1 MKKRNLAVSLTLA
14 AAMALTTACSGG
26 SQSSST
32 PETTAAQKDAAAD
45 TSAAAEGGS
54 SDLDTSNPITIAV
67 AAPMTGDNSEYG
79 IGFANAAK
87 LMAQKWNDNGGCLG
101 REVQIVEYDDKNTSE
116 EATTIAQ
123 KIVSDKDN
131 IAGVIGHFASGV
143 CMTAAPI
150 YQENGVIEWL
160 AFASNAF
167 NVLVP
172 FYADVEETPEYLSNT
187 TGEVSTENFYWSSR
201 LIAAMADAS
210 YRSSVFHIERYQE
223 HVMAKGHELIHHYD
237 ELLAKETDAVM
248 RRRLREEA
256 NRSIAKML
264 QKETADTLDKVLF
277 ELSSQMKNA
286 YSRSDA

>member
-1 MKKRNLAVSLTLA
+1 MVPEKKVTVEDVKYVLSSHFQGTRMIRMPLTGISPCAVHTARSASTGTNFLAVIQ
-14 AAMALTTACSGG
+14 MRP
-26 SQSSST
+26 QM
-32 PETTAAQKDAAAD
+32 E
-45 TSAAAEGGS
+45 
-54 SDLDTSNPITIAV
+54 
-67 AAPMTGDNSEYG
+67 
-79 IGFANAAK
+79 
-87 LMAQKWNDNGGCLG
+87 
-101 REVQIVEYDDKNTSE
+101 
-116 EATTIAQ
+116 
-123 KIVSDKDN
+123 
-131 IAGVIGHFASGV
+131 
-143 CMTAAPI
+143 
-150 YQENGVIEWL
+150 QENGVIEWL